1 MILEIKTLFSPVP
14 LKKMFQILFAF
25 SFSDSYVLCLPAVFY
40 KAEHPFK
47 VATSMA
53 SRYLDPTSKH
63 DLSYS

>member
-1 MILEIKTLFSPVP
+1 
-14 LKKMFQILFAF
+14 MFQILFAF